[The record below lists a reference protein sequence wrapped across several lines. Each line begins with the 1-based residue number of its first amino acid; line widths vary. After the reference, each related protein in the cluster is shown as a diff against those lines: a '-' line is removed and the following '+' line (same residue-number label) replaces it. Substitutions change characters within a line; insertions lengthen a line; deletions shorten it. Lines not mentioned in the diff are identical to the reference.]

1 MLYLHGAHSS
11 RPAQFCPRRGA
22 FPSNVHDSVMF
33 KNIYDKVKAAFP
45 EIKYVVANAGY
56 KIPYICKQI
65 PDDHRVPVLPY
76 ITTV

>member
-1 MLYLHGAHSS
+1 M
-11 RPAQFCPRRGA
+11 
-22 FPSNVHDSVMF
+22 HDSVMF

-56 KIPYICKQI
+56 KIPYICKQV
-65 PDDHRVPVLPY
+65 PDDQRVPVLPY